1 MLKNL
6 FNKLLSTSADSAPG
20 EAPPAPAS
28 KVYLYEPN
36 QATLKTVME
45 SPEVHGEAP
54 GYVYFVQEH
63 MNGSFK
69 IGKTKHVERY
79 MNLFVVKLPFENK
92 LIHLIKSGNH
102 HQTKA
107 AFHQHFKDK
116 RLEGEWFALNQDEV
130 AWLKAGQYPAA
141 IQQTISGSY
150 AAANSSSSIPN
161 KDEKPLTPK
170 QAEFAKTLLIKL
182 EDRYE
187 LAVDFSQ
194 LTHKDLNRLSGY
206 FRFKNQGALNNLVSA
221 GVLKEK

>member
-6 FNKLLSTSADSAPG
+6 LNKLLSPAPDTT
-20 EAPPAPAS
+20 PAS

-36 QATLKTVME
+36 QAALNQVME
-45 SPEVHGEAP
+45 SPDIHGEAP

-92 LIHLIKSGNH
+92 LIHLIKSGDH

-116 RLEGEWFALNQDEV
+116 RLEGEWFALNQDDV
-130 AWLKAGQYPAA
+130 AWLKAGGYTEA
-141 IQQTISGSY
+141 IQQKISGGQTIADPSFSQ
-150 AAANSSSSIPN
+150 AA
-161 KDEKPLTPK
+161 KDNKPLTPK
-170 QAEFAKTLLIKL
+170 QAAFAKTLLTKL

-194 LTHKDLNRLSGY
+194 LTHKDLNRMSGY

>member
-6 FNKLLSTSADSAPG
+6 LNKWLSSPIK
-20 EAPPAPAS
+20 EATIDIPPAPAS

-36 QATLKTVME
+36 QASLKQVME
-45 SPEVHGEAP
+45 SPEIPGEAP

-107 AFHQHFKDK
+107 AFHKQFKDK
-116 RLEGEWFALNQDEV
+116 RLEGEWFSLTQDDV
-130 AWLKAGQYPAA
+130 AWLKAGEYSTA
-141 IQQTISGSY
+141 IQQTIS
-150 AAANSSSSIPN
+150 APETAVNSSSVVIN

>member
-6 FNKLLSTSADSAPG
+6 LNKLLSSPA
-20 EAPPAPAS
+20 EAPRDPIATSAS

-36 QATLKTVME
+36 QSALKQVME
-45 SPEVHGEAP
+45 SPEIPGEAP

-63 MNGSFK
+63 LNGSFK

-116 RLEGEWFALNQDEV
+116 RLEGEWFALNQDDV
-130 AWLKAGQYPAA
+130 AWLKAGGYPDT
-141 IQQTISGSY
+141 IQQTISGGQTIEGSP
-150 AAANSSSSIPN
+150 SSKAE
-161 KDEKPLTPK
+161 KDDKPLTPK
-170 QAEFAKTLLIKL
+170 QAAFARTLLNKL
-182 EDRYE
+182 EGRYE